1 MNVNVSM
8 LNKVNSGFKKGEM
21 TILSSFRKTPI
32 SMAYIDCKYGHI
44 VYKFLTE
51 SPSYNL
57 KHDIYEIDIDYSSNE
72 FDRGYILKAALYR
85 RDEIIAFK
93 NYECN
98 DLRTGLIE
106 ISEKL
111 IEKHVLN
118 LL

>member
-1 MNVNVSM
+1 MNFNVAM
-8 LNKVNSGFKKGEM
+8 LNSVNGGFKKGEM
-21 TILSSFRKTPI
+21 NVISCTRTSPI
-32 SMAYIDCKYGHI
+32 SMAYIDSKYGHI
-44 VYKFLTE
+44 VYKFLTD

-57 KHDIYEIDIDYSSNE
+57 KYDNYEIDIDYTSNE

-106 ISEKL
+106 ICEKL
-111 IEKHVLN
+111 IEKHVIKVL
-118 LL
+118 